1 VSVRVTMNRPT
12 VPSKILPTF
21 DRASVLTIGD
31 VILDQYWIGDA
42 NRISTEAP
50 VPIVKIEERE
60 DRLGGAANVAL
71 NVATLGGRSGLIGI
85 CGDDVNAAILED
97 KCRTAGIT
105 PSLERLRDFPTI
117 TKLRIMSRQQQLIR
131 ADAEEVFPSA
141 LQALVARYRQMA
153 SSYDAVVLSDY
164 DKGTLADPQALVRS
178 AREDGKFVLVDPKY
192 KDFECYRGASVV
204 KPNLREFEAAVGDCH
219 NEADMRRKALGLIE
233 QLEIGAL
240 LVTRHSD
247 GMTLY
252 CDGESHHLPAR
263 KREVYD
269 VTGAGDTVIAI
280 MASAMSVGATMLE
293 AIDWATYAAGIVV
306 TQSGTTSVSETEL
319 RLEMANEL
327 GVGKGMM
334 SGPQLKDVVAE
345 ARRQGETIVFTNGCF
360 DILHAGHVSYLE
372 EARQHGDRLIVA
384 INDDDGVSRLKG
396 PGRPINPVDRR
407 MTMLAGLASVD
418 WVMSFA
424 EDTPETLLAEIQ
436 PDVLVK
442 GGDYEVQEVV
452 GADIVRGY
460 GGEVKVLQLVE
471 GTSTT
476 LIAEKI
482 RSL

>member
-1 VSVRVTMNRPT
+1 
-12 VPSKILPTF
+12 
-21 DRASVLTIGD
+21 
-31 VILDQYWIGDA
+31 
-42 NRISTEAP
+42 
-50 VPIVKIEERE
+50 
-60 DRLGGAANVAL
+60 
-71 NVATLGGRSGLIGI
+71 
-85 CGDDVNAAILED
+85 
-97 KCRTAGIT
+97 
-105 PSLERLRDFPTI
+105 
-117 TKLRIMSRQQQLIR
+117 
-131 ADAEEVFPSA
+131 
-141 LQALVARYRQMA
+141 
-153 SSYDAVVLSDY
+153 
-164 DKGTLADPQALVRS
+164 
-178 AREDGKFVLVDPKY
+178 
-192 KDFECYRGASVV
+192 
-204 KPNLREFEAAVGDCH
+204 
-219 NEADMRRKALGLIE
+219 
-233 QLEIGAL
+233 
-240 LVTRHSD
+240 
-247 GMTLY
+247 
-252 CDGESHHLPAR
+252 
-263 KREVYD
+263 
-269 VTGAGDTVIAI
+269 
-280 MASAMSVGATMLE
+280 
-293 AIDWATYAAGIVV
+293 
-306 TQSGTTSVSETEL
+306 
-319 RLEMANEL
+319 
-327 GVGKGMM
+327 MM

>member
-1 VSVRVTMNRPT
+1 MNPPNFLT
-12 VPSKILPTF
+12 VLPSF
-21 DRASVLTIGD
+21 DGASVLTIGD

-42 NRISTEAP
+42 SRISAEAP
-50 VPIVKIEERE
+50 VPIVTIEERE
-60 DRLGGAANVAL
+60 ARLGGAANVAL
-71 NVATLGGRSGLIGI
+71 NVATLGGRSALIGL
-85 CGDDVNAAILED
+85 CGDDENASILEA
-97 KCRTAGIT
+97 KCKTAGIN
-105 PSLERLRDFPTI
+105 PSLVRLHDYPTI

-131 ADAEEVFPSA
+131 ADDEEMFPATEAE
-141 LQALVARYRQMA
+141 LVAKYHA
-153 SSYDAVVLSDY
+153 AAAGYNAVVLSDY
-164 DKGTLADPQALVRS
+164 DKGTLSDPQLLIRAVLDDR
-178 AREDGKFVLVDPKY
+178 KLVLVDPKY
-192 KDFECYRGASVV
+192 KNFECYRGVTML
-204 KPNLREFEAAVGDCH
+204 KPNLKEFEAAVGECRD
-219 NEADMRRKALGLIE
+219 ESDMRNKALSLIE
-233 QLEIGAL
+233 QLELGAL

-252 CDGESHHLPAR
+252 FDGESHHLPAR

-306 TQSGTTSVSETEL
+306 TQSGTTSVSEAEL

-327 GVGKGMM
+327 SVGKGMM
-334 SGPQLKDVVAE
+334 SAHQLKDVVDV
-345 ARRQGETIVFTNGCF
+345 ARRQGERIVFTNGCF

-384 INDDDGVSRLKG
+384 INDDDGVTRLKG
-396 PGRPINPVDRR
+396 SGRPINPVDRR
-407 MTMLAGLASVD
+407 MTMLAGLAAVD
-418 WVMSFA
+418 WVTSFS
-424 EDTPETLLAEIQ
+424 EDTPEALLAELK

-442 GGDYEVQEVV
+442 GGDYQVHEVV
-452 GADIVRGY
+452 GADIVRNY
-460 GGEVKVLQLVE
+460 GGDVKVLQLVQ